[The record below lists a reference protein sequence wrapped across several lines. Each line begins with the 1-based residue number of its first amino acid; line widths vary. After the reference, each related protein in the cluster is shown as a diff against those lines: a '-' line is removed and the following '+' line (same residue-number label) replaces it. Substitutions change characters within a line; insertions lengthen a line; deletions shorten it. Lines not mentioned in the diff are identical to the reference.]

1 MKTRGSE
8 LAEKT
13 LQGAAT
19 VLVVVVVVPPPRVE
33 RTTYARQPL
42 LRSRTTSLI
51 SPTSWPRE
59 SLIFEPITLLL

>member
-8 LAEKT
+8 LGEKM

-33 RTTYARQPL
+33 RTT
-42 LRSRTTSLI
+42 
-51 SPTSWPRE
+51 
-59 SLIFEPITLLL
+59 

>member
-13 LQGAAT
+13 LHGAAT

-33 RTTYARQPL
+33 RTT
-42 LRSRTTSLI
+42 
-51 SPTSWPRE
+51 
-59 SLIFEPITLLL
+59 